1 MRKFTFLI
9 SLVGLAA
16 TASADAVYDNST
28 NFLGFRLGAGE
39 IEWGD
44 GATLAGTDRLVTGI
58 SYMIHNSSP
67 TVDADVIGR
76 LYAGGDSG
84 AEPGALLWES
94 APIRMTI
101 LGSSKLY
108 DLAVPNVV
116 VPDEVTWTV
125 QLLNRSNQNAVAG
138 SRFMNPPTIGS
149 SEDNVWDHANGV
161 WTRHIFGIGAPNNFG
176 AIITAVPE
184 PASLVL
190 FGLGGLALVR
200 RRR

>member
-1 MRKFTFLI
+1 
-9 SLVGLAA
+9 
-16 TASADAVYDNST
+16 
-28 NFLGFRLGAGE
+28 
-39 IEWGD
+39 
-44 GATLAGTDRLVTGI
+44 
-58 SYMIHNSSP
+58 
-67 TVDADVIGR
+67 
-76 LYAGGDSG
+76 
-84 AEPGALLWES
+84 
-94 APIRMTI
+94 MTI

-108 DLAVPNVV
+108 DFAVPNVV

-161 WTRHIFGIGAPNNFG
+161 WTRHFYGISVSNFG

-190 FGLGGLALVR
+190 LGLGGLALVR
-200 RRR
+200 RRG